1 MKPNYKRMA
10 DKWMH
15 IHYAEQE
22 TIAELKKALKYAED
36 VKKYK
41 EEIIEKLKHEI
52 IEWKVKYADRLA
64 ENIHLLERIKALTEG
79 NK

>member
-10 DKWMH
+10 EKWMH

-22 TIAELKKALKYAED
+22 TIADLKKALKYAED

-41 EEIIEKLKHEI
+41 EDTIEKLKHEI
-52 IEWKVKYADRLA
+52 VEWKVKYADILS
-64 ENIHLLERIKALTEG
+64 ENIRLLERIKALTEG
-79 NK
+79 EK